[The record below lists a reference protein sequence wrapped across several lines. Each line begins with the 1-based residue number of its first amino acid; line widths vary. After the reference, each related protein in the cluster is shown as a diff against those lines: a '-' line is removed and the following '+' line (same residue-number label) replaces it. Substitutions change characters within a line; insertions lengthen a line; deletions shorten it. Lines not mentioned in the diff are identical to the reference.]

1 MHSPDALADALGEAF
16 SWTQFL
22 PAADQRLF
30 VEEFSRVVT
39 AAAELDN
46 VAPLIQLL
54 REWRATAE
62 VHADPKL
69 ARRLRR
75 KLEADGDAVAAPAG

>member
-1 MHSPDALADALGEAF
+1 M
-16 SWTQFL
+16 
-22 PAADQRLF
+22 
-30 VEEFSRVVT
+30 VT

-46 VAPLIQLL
+46 VAPLTQLL

-62 VHADPKL
+62 VHADPEL

-75 KLEADGDAVAAPAG
+75 KLEANGDAVAAPPG